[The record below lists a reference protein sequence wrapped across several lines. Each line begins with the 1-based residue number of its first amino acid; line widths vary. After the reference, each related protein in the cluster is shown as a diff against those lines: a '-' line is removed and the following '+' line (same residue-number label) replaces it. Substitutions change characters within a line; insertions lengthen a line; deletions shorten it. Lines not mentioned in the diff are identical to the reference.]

1 MTTNAEELAVADAVN
16 EVLTEE
22 IPPEIQDLETLTGA
36 MREIL
41 PELLRLPLWWM
52 ERAVEIV
59 QEMVPGAEDDEG
71 IEEEGEADG
80 RE

>member
-41 PELLRLPLWWM
+41 PELLRLPLWWL
-52 ERAVEIV
+52 ERAVELL
-59 QEMVPGAEDDEG
+59 QGMTPG
-71 IEEEGEADG
+71 EEEGEADG